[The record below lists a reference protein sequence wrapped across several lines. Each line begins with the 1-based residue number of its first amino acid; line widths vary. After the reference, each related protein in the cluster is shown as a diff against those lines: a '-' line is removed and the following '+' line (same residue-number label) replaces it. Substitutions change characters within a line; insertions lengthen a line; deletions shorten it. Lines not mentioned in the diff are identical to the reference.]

1 MQVVA
6 ESKWQ
11 RSREWDNV
19 LGYYDPQARQIV
31 LHELVLKNKTT
42 WQANFAVAL
51 GEALLGRYI
60 ARKWWE
66 PDVPDAG
73 ARTYNIQLRAAGERE
88 CYLGSQPLRRYLELA
103 QMMPQPGRKDCYF
116 RLIAEA
122 ADFAQRRAF
131 RADVCWMLANEF
143 ARLWILRCKP
153 CSGRWALAAVS
164 GANPRPAAGTGALF
178 PRARLWSAVSGRR
191 RKSGH
196 RFLSCSRR
204 KMG

>member
-1 MQVVA
+1 MSDSTMTNKTPRGGWVAVSYTHLVVA

-116 RLIAEA
+116 RLIAEGSGFLPSGVLFGLTYA
-122 ADFAQRRAF
+122 
-131 RADVCWMLANEF
+131 WMLANEF
-143 ARLWILRCKP
+143 APVSYTHLDVYKRQPGRPCASAYRCKWV
-153 CSGRWALAAVS
+153 CVLAYKCAWF
-164 GANPRPAAGTGALF
+164 A
-178 PRARLWSAVSGRR
+178 
-191 RKSGH
+191 
-196 RFLSCSRR
+196 
-204 KMG
+204 